1 MAIGEL
7 VPSIPLTVAVA
18 PAPTTVAHEVFDDA
32 HGVVALGV
40 PDPVREVV

>member
-1 MAIGEL
+1 MGEL

-18 PAPTTVAHEVFDDA
+18 PAPTTVAHEVLDEVQ
-32 HGVVALGV
+32 GVVALGV